1 MNIDKFIELNKLTAN
16 VEEVGENPNMD
27 DPKWQARHY
36 KVTIFSLKDGRKYM
50 TTYFSQGMGIER
62 EPELRDVLD
71 CLANDAQTDGT
82 FEDFCATYG
91 YDTDSRN
98 AERIYKAVIRNSN
111 KLKRLLG
118 ENAYNQVVH
127 EVERL

>member
-1 MNIDKFIELNKLTAN
+1 MTIDKFIKNNNIKAII
-16 VEEVGENPNMD
+16 EEVGENPNID

-36 KVTIFSLKDGRKYM
+36 KVTIKKDGRSF
-50 TTYFSQGMGIER
+50 TTYYSQGMGIER

-82 FEDFCATYG
+82 FEDFCDTFG

-111 KLKRLLG
+111 KLKKLLG
-118 ENAYNQVVH
+118 EEAYNQII
-127 EVERL
+127 EDVERL